1 MLLRLS
7 CHLDDCHWIM
17 TFQMPD
23 RQFSHRPFWPRSH
36 DIWSDDTWLERH
48 FETFL
53 ILLKRISWMIS
64 KIILSIFYWFKK
76 NICFSLPLAQWPLM
90 FKIIW
95 AKNVLPLSPHST
107 HCAGSKTY
115 LKCFQSI
122 QNSGV
127 LSIKLVPLT
136 YKKILKLPIENVSLR
151 KYCVYR
157 IMFFLRMSCRT

>member
-7 CHLDDCHWIM
+7 RHLDNCHWIM

-23 RQFSHRPFWPRSH
+23 RQFSHRPFWPRNH

-64 KIILSIFYWFKK
+64 IIMSNIFYWLKK
-76 NICFSLPLAQWPLM
+76 YMFFSPLAQWPLK
-90 FKIIW
+90 FEIIW
-95 AKNVLPLSPHST
+95 TKFVLPLSPHST

-122 QNSGV
+122 QNLGV
-127 LSIKLVPLT
+127 LSIKLVLLT
-136 YKKILKLPIENVSLR
+136 YKKILKLPIENV
-151 KYCVYR
+151 
-157 IMFFLRMSCRT
+157 FLKNVM